1 MNRKILF
8 TILVASLLV
17 AGCSSL
23 SVQAAT
29 PTAIPTVPADPST
42 IAEGR
47 VEPVRYVDVALN
59 SSGLVS
65 EVMSKEGDQLQAG
78 QMIARLQ
85 SNDAQTLDEAQ
96 ANASKELTTA
106 YQNLRDAQYKLDS
119 FDVPSDFKD
128 LTPTESVSQTLDKLN
143 TARDAFEP
151 YRFNW
156 DPRYGYLNLDDPH
169 NYKVAAKRI
178 NTDALEAKKRLDD
191 AWAMYRKAIQWL
203 GLKTDMETAQA
214 SLDQALQDYNAL
226 QDLSLSEDTAGVRAA
241 LANAEVRAP
250 FSGTITNLNL
260 KAGEFAS
267 TGQAA
272 VTLADFSSWV
282 VKTTDLTE
290 LDVVNIK
297 EGQMVTLTLDALPG
311 LTLHGTVQSISTN
324 YTEKEG
330 DIDYVVTIALTDQD
344 PRLRWGMTAQVTFK

>member
-1 MNRKILF
+1 MNRKIF
-8 TILVASLLV
+8 IIILAASLLL
-17 AGCSSL
+17 AGCSGL
-23 SVQAAT
+23 SAKAAT

-47 VEPVRYVDVALN
+47 VEPVRYVNIALN

-96 ANASKELTTA
+96 ASTSKELTTA
-106 YQNLRDAQYKLDS
+106 YQNLRDAQYKLDD
-119 FDVPSDFKD
+119 FPVPSDFKD
-128 LTPTESVSQTLDKLN
+128 MTPTEAVSETLDKLN
-143 TARDAFEP
+143 TARDAFAP

-169 NYKVAAKRI
+169 NYKVASKRT

-214 SLDQALQDYNAL
+214 NLDQALQDYNAL
-226 QDLSLSEDTAGVRAA
+226 QDPSLSEDTAGVRAA
-241 LANAEVRAP
+241 LADAEVRAP

-260 KAGEFAS
+260 KEGEFAS

-290 LDVVNIK
+290 LDVVNVK
-297 EGQMVTLTLDALPG
+297 EGPDGYPYPG
-311 LTLHGTVQSISTN
+311 CNSWPYLARHSPIHQYKLYRERGR
-324 YTEKEG
+324 Y
-330 DIDYVVTIALTDQD
+330 
-344 PRLRWGMTAQVTFK
+344 RLCGHDRVDGP

>member
-1 MNRKILF
+1 MNRKIF
-8 TILVASLLV
+8 FIILVASLLV
-17 AGCSSL
+17 AGCSGL
-23 SVQAAT
+23 SAKAAT
-29 PTAIPTVPADPST
+29 PTAIPTVPADPAT

-47 VEPVRYVDVALN
+47 VEPVRYVNIALN

-65 EVMSKEGDQLQAG
+65 EVMSKEGDQLKAG

-96 ANASKELTTA
+96 ANASQELTTA
-106 YQNLRDAQYKLDS
+106 YQNLRDAQYKLDD
-119 FDVPSDFKD
+119 FPVPSDFKD
-128 LTPTESVSQTLDKLN
+128 LTPTEAVSETLDKLN

-169 NYKVAAKRI
+169 NYKVAAKRT

-203 GLKTDMETAQA
+203 GLKTDLETAQA

-272 VTLADFSSWV
+272 ATLADFSSWV

-290 LDVVNIK
+290 LDVVHIT
-297 EGQMVTLTLDALPG
+297 EGQMVTLTLDAIPG

-344 PRLRWGMTAQVTFK
+344 PRLRWGMTARVTFK

>member
-1 MNRKILF
+1 MNHKAFVIIF
-8 TILVASLLV
+8 TVSLLL

-29 PTAIPTVPADPST
+29 PTAIPTVQADPAI

-47 VEPVRYVDVALN
+47 VEPVHYVDIALN

-65 EVMSKEGDQLQAG
+65 EVMSKEGDQLKAG

-85 SNDAQTLDEAQ
+85 SNDAQTLEEAQ
-96 ANASKELTTA
+96 ANTSKELTTA

-119 FDVPSDFKD
+119 FDVPSAFTDM
-128 LTPTESVSQTLDKLN
+128 TPTEAVSQTLDKLN

-178 NTDALEAKKRLDD
+178 NRDALEAKKRLDD
-191 AWAMYRKAIQWL
+191 AWAMYRKAVQWL
-203 GLKTDMETAQA
+203 GLKTDMETAQTN
-214 SLDQALQDYNAL
+214 LDQTLQDYNAL
-226 QDLSLSEDTAGVRAA
+226 QDLSFSEDTAGVRAA
-241 LANAEVRAP
+241 LADAEVRAP
-250 FSGTITNLNL
+250 FTGTITNLNL
-260 KAGEFAS
+260 KVGEFAS
-267 TGQAA
+267 AGQTV
-272 VTLADFSSWV
+272 VTLADFSSWL

-290 LDVVNIK
+290 LDVVKIK
-297 EGQMVTLTLDALPG
+297 EGDPVTLTLDAIPG
-311 LTLHGTVQSISTN
+311 LILHGTVQSISTN

-344 PRLRWGMTAQVTFK
+344 PHLRWGMTAQVTFK

>member
-8 TILVASLLV
+8 IILVVNLLL

-23 SVQAAT
+23 SAQAAT
-29 PTAIPTVPADPST
+29 PTAIPTVPADPAI

-47 VEPVRYVDVALN
+47 VEPVRFVNIALN
-59 SSGLVS
+59 SNGLVS
-65 EVMSKEGDQLQAG
+65 EVMSKEGDQLKAG
-78 QMIARLQ
+78 QTIAVLK
-85 SNDAQTLDEAQ
+85 SNDAQTLEEAQ
-96 ANASKELTTA
+96 ANASQALTSD
-106 YQNLRDAQYKLDS
+106 YQNLRDAQYKLDD
-119 FDVPSDFKD
+119 FPVPSDFKGM
-128 LTPTESVSQTLDKLN
+128 TPTEAVSETLDKLN
-143 TARDAFEP
+143 TARDVFEP

-169 NYKVAAKRI
+169 NYKVASKRT

-203 GLKTDMETAQA
+203 GLKTDLETAQA
-214 SLDQALQDYNAL
+214 SLDQDLQDNQAL

-241 LANAEVRAP
+241 LANAEIRAP

-290 LDVVNIK
+290 LDVVHIT
-297 EGQMVTLTLDALPG
+297 EGQMVTLTLDAIPG
-311 LTLHGTVQSISTN
+311 LTLHGTVQTISTN
-324 YTEKEG
+324 YIEKEG
-330 DIDYVVTIALTDQD
+330 DIDYVVTIALTDPD

>member
-8 TILVASLLV
+8 TILVASLLL

-29 PTAIPTVPADPST
+29 PTAIPTVPADPSI

-47 VEPVRYVDVALN
+47 VEPVRFVNIALN

-128 LTPTESVSQTLDKLN
+128 LTPTEAVSETLDKLN

-214 SLDQALQDYNAL
+214 SLDQALQDYNAV
-226 QDLSLSEDTAGVRAA
+226 QDLSWSEDTAGVRAA

>member
-17 AGCSSL
+17 AGCSGL
-23 SVQAAT
+23 SAKAAT

-47 VEPVRYVDVALN
+47 VEPVRYVDIALN
-59 SSGLVS
+59 ASGFVS
-65 EVMSKEGDQLQAG
+65 DVMSKEGDQLQAG

-85 SNDAQTLDEAQ
+85 SNDSQTLEEAQ

-106 YQNLRDAQYKLDS
+106 YQNFRDAQYKLDN
-119 FDVPSDFKD
+119 FEVPSDFTD
-128 LTPTESVSQTLDKLN
+128 LTPTEAVSQTLGKLN

-151 YRFNW
+151 YRFIW

-169 NYKVAAKRI
+169 NYAIASRRVNR
-178 NTDALEAKKRLDD
+178 DALEAKKRLDD
-191 AWAMYRKAIQWL
+191 AWAMYRKAVQWL
-203 GLKTDMETAQA
+203 GLKTDEETAQA
-214 SLDQALQDYNAL
+214 NLDQALKDYNAL

-250 FSGTITNLNL
+250 FAGTITNLNL
-260 KAGEFAS
+260 KVGEFDSA
-267 TGQAA
+267 GQTV

-290 LDVVNIK
+290 LDVVKIK
-297 EGQMVTLTLDALPG
+297 EGDAVTLTLDAIPG
-311 LTLHGTVQSISTN
+311 LTVHGIVQSISTN

-330 DIDYVVTIALTDQD
+330 DIDYVVTIALTDPD